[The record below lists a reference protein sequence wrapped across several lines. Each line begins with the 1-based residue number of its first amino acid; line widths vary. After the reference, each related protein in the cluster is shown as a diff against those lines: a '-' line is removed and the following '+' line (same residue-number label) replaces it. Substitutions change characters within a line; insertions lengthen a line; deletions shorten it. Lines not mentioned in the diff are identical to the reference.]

1 MDPGSGNQA
10 ILSAEQLGSLP
21 KKVKKRIATQLFES
35 TLQDGLTRI
44 CEQRSLN
51 PEVQGKSADILHR

>member
-21 KKVKKRIATQLFES
+21 KKVKKRIAT
-35 TLQDGLTRI
+35 
-44 CEQRSLN
+44 
-51 PEVQGKSADILHR
+51 